1 MSETNITALVETFA
15 SQITAAVEASV
26 AQRLQ
31 AAIAGAF
38 GAPQKRG
45 PGRPPKQVAT
55 ATRLAPAAQAA
66 EKKKRPKQLCPVPGC
81 KNLAAPVF
89 GMVCKD
95 HKNVAKS
102 KIKKYRAERK
112 AAPSSA
118 AKPSVGKQAE
128 KKAEKQTEKQTRK
141 ATPKAARA
149 RKLQGQ
155 YMGSLKSLTGADRER
170 VKQTAKDKGVAEAV
184 KLALSLKKSRA

>member
-1 MSETNITALVETFA
+1 MPEMNITALIETFA
-15 SQITAAVEASV
+15 SQITVAVEASV

-45 PGRPPKQVAT
+45 PGRPPRQFAAT
-55 ATRLAPAAQAA
+55 APAARATAASAAPAAHVA

-118 AKPSVGKQAE
+118 AKLSANKTV
-128 KKAEKQTEKQTRK
+128 RK

-184 KLALSLKKSRA
+184 KLALSLKKSRS

>member
-1 MSETNITALVETFA
+1 MPETNITALVETFA

-45 PGRPPKQVAT
+45 PGRPPRQVEAAT
-55 ATRLAPAAQAA
+55 PSAPAARAGA
-66 EKKKRPKQLCPVPGC
+66 KKKRPKQLCPVPGC

-112 AAPSSA
+112 AAPSSTAKPAA
-118 AKPSVGKQAE
+118 AKKV
-128 KKAEKQTEKQTRK
+128 KKA

-184 KLALSLKKSRA
+184 KLALSLKKTRS